1 MIFNHMT
8 GIVPFTPG
16 MMDVSNI
23 YGYGD
28 GYFPERHGILGRPNM
43 RGQLLGDKLELTTQ
57 KEKDKSGWKKVLT
70 ATAAVIGAVIG
81 YKVLKGPVS
90 KLFGAIKNLF
100 KRTPTPPTP

>member
-8 GIVPFTPG
+8 GIVPFAPG
-16 MMDVSNI
+16 MMDVSNM

-57 KEKDKSGWKKVLT
+57 KEKDKSGK
-70 ATAAVIGAVIG
+70 
-81 YKVLKGPVS
+81 S
-90 KLFGAIKNLF
+90 KEHRKELVV
-100 KRTPTPPTP
+100 